1 MSARRDK
8 LLSLFYPRRST
19 TLPFL
24 LDRVLELHSH
34 CYRTRGSFVRSFVRL
49 AINTFLSHML
59 APWKLGNLF
68 LFARKG
74 NRKSNATN
82 SRSNFF
88 VSSFRN
94 ERRSLDIN
102 QGDLS

>member
-34 CYRTRGSFVRSFVRL
+34 RYRTRGSFVRL

-74 NRKSNATN
+74 NRMSA
-82 SRSNFF
+82 SR
-88 VSSFRN
+88 RIP
-94 ERRSLDIN
+94 SLRIAVVIS
-102 QGDLS
+102 LSRPFETSDVPWI

>member
-34 CYRTRGSFVRSFVRL
+34 RYRTRGSFVRL
-49 AINTFLSHML
+49 AINTFLSYARSL
-59 APWKLGNLF
+59 ETWKPF
-68 LFARKG
+68 SFREK
-74 NRKSNATN
+74 RKSNVGFSKN
-82 SRSNFF
+82 S
-88 VSSFRN
+88 
-94 ERRSLDIN
+94 
-102 QGDLS
+102 